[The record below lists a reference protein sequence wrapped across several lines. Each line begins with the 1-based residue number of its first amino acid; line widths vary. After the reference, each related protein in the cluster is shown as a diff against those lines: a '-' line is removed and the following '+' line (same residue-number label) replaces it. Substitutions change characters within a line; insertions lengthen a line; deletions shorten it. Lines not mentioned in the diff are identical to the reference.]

1 MLSSSDEFSV
11 ATPDETT
18 GKETEF
24 SLVGSLEINEKYRR
38 YKEGK
43 RYILFRKIKFKLIRL
58 ARYESILKTC
68 VNCDR
73 NVSI

>member
-24 SLVGSLEINEKYRR
+24 SLVGSLEIKKKKLWIIRTPIDYFQYSTFKCRLH
-38 YKEGK
+38 
-43 RYILFRKIKFKLIRL
+43 ILTK
-58 ARYESILKTC
+58 
-68 VNCDR
+68 
-73 NVSI
+73 